1 MTVTT
6 SYKYAPILSLL
17 FVSFLWG
24 TTFPGGKYVLET
36 LPLFFYM
43 AVRFILAT
51 LVLLP
56 LSWSQLKTSTPRDWK
71 IACLIG
77 LILYVTLVLQ
87 TVALLYTTAAKNAF
101 VFGAYVVL
109 VPVLSF
115 IVFKQRMTLKASIA
129 CIAAFI
135 GLGFIAGEEGMK
147 GGLDLGVVLTL
158 ISALFMAMQI
168 VSVGRYA
175 SEVAPL
181 VITFFLTLTGAVLF
195 VVSSL
200 VIDGLPGLKSFE
212 IAGLSVWGCIV
223 FMAVFSTSLSYAMQC
238 SAQKHVD
245 QSVAGIIL
253 SMCCVF
259 GAFQSWLFLDETFS
273 LEMIIGGFIIVC
285 SILIAQ
291 IPERS
296 IKAFTGRIKSKRR

>member
-1 MTVTT
+1 MATKSV
-6 SYKYAPILSLL
+6 KYAPLLSLL

-24 TTFPGGKYVLET
+24 TTFPGGKYVLAT
-36 LPLFFYM
+36 LPPFFYM
-43 AVRFILAT
+43 AIRFTLAA

-56 LSWSQLKTSTPRDWK
+56 LSWNQLKTSTPRDWK
-71 IACLIG
+71 ISCLIG

-101 VFGAYVVL
+101 AFSAYVVL

-115 IVFKQRMTLKASIA
+115 IIFRQRLTFKSIMA
-129 CIAAFI
+129 CIVAFI
-135 GLGFIAGEEGMK
+135 GLGFIAGEEGLK
-147 GGLDLGVVLTL
+147 GGLDFGVMLTL
-158 ISALFMAMQI
+158 VSAIFMAMQI

-195 VVSSL
+195 GVTSL
-200 VIDGLPGLKSFE
+200 IVDGFPGAESFE
-212 IAGLSVWGCIV
+212 AAGTSVWVCII
-223 FMAVFSTSLSYAMQC
+223 FLAVFSTALSYAMQC

-245 QSVAGIIL
+245 QSIAGIIL

-259 GAFQSWLFLDETFS
+259 GALQSWLFLGETFS
-273 LEMIIGGFIIVC
+273 LKMIIGGIVIVG

-291 IPERS
+291 MPERNRGPVA
-296 IKAFTGRIKSKRR
+296 K